1 MAALLAVPL
10 AGSRAERLVFLRA
23 GQTVD
28 LSGVELAAQTAEPS
42 VDELAVPLGFVL
54 VGLWAV
60 DWVAVTAVWLAVSRA
75 GL

>member
-1 MAALLAVPL
+1 
-10 AGSRAERLVFLRA
+10 
-23 GQTVD
+23 
-28 LSGVELAAQTAEPS
+28 
-42 VDELAVPLGFVL
+42 L